1 MNVKFSSTLGN
12 YEKILKLRNYSENTI
27 NNYVHYVDRFLTEM
41 DKSGLHITGKEIMEK
56 IKIGDVFKNWKNNI
70 HVVNKISK
78 TGLVIHAKNIET
90 GVVEKFRFYEASGKY
105 IIQTTPNTDLGDL
118 TNIGETLEV
127 NNQCKVVLKK
137 EYR

>member
-1 MNVKFSSTLGN
+1 
-12 YEKILKLRNYSENTI
+12 
-27 NNYVHYVDRFLTEM
+27 
-41 DKSGLHITGKEIMEK
+41 MEK